1 MKPRFKDMNKLLPL
15 NILNFISKILDGS
28 IIRFKD
34 RENAA
39 EMLCSILKDNLTKIQ
54 SNESLILG
62 ITRGGIILGDIISRK
77 FGYPFHIV
85 IPRKLAAPHN
95 RELAIGG
102 IMKDNT
108 IYLDTSLMKTL
119 KINNEYL
126 DIEKQRKLEEI
137 KKIEAILGKQVEGE
151 KLKEKNI
158 ILVDDGVAT
167 GATLLVTSRWIR
179 KYEPKN
185 LTIATPICPHST
197 LSLLKK
203 ETDYVASIINPSSRN
218 FDTVENFYQKFEQ
231 LEIEKLNYI
240 LKKYKL

>member
-1 MKPRFKDMNKLLPL
+1 MFLKLL
-15 NILNFISKILDGS
+15 NNVSKIFDGS
-28 IIRFKD
+28 IIKFKD
-34 RENAA
+34 RENAG
-39 EMLCSILKDNLTKIQ
+39 EMLCSILKNKLNKIPC
-54 SNESLILG
+54 SEILILG
-62 ITRGGIILGDIISRK
+62 ITRGGIILADIISTK
-77 FGYPFHIV
+77 FGYPLHIV
-85 IPRKLAAPHN
+85 IPRRLVAPN
-95 RELAIGG
+95 DRELSIGG

-108 IYLDTSLMKTL
+108 L
-119 KINNEYL
+119 YL
-126 DIEKQRKLEEI
+126 DILLVETLGITEKYLHIEKQKKLEEI
-137 KKIEAILGKQVEGE
+137 KKIEAIIGKQVEGE